1 MEKTTIIDLAKTI
14 TEQEKEIK
22 YYKNLFF
29 EANQKLEEAE
39 NKLREKAGRN
49 REIEPKKEAF

>member
-29 EANQKLEEAE
+29 EANRKLEEAE
-39 NKLREKAGRN
+39 NKLREKESRC
-49 REIEPKKEAF
+49 RETEPKKEAF